1 MTDLDKLVCVK
12 DFEDRAA
19 GLLEK
24 RALEYFKTVAGHGNS
39 FRAAKDAYLRVKL
52 KPRVLRNVSKCSVAA
67 TVLSRSCGLPIGISP
82 WAVQKVAHP
91 EGEVGSARAAEA
103 AGAVYVLSTMST
115 VALEEVAAAAP
126 RGRNWLQ
133 THIYKDRKLTERLV
147 KRAEK
152 AGFEAIVITVDA
164 PVIGIRYDDA
174 RSQFTLPPHLELAN
188 FKETNQSSSS
198 NNQPLLDR
206 SVSWKDIKWLKTI
219 TALPIVL
226 KGILGA
232 EDAELALLHSIDG
245 IIVSSHGGRQLDTV
259 PAPLEVLA
267 EIVDKLKGSSCE
279 VYVDGGI
286 STGSDVF
293 KALAIGAKMALIGR
307 PAVWGL
313 TCGGQQGVQ
322 KVLDILRNELETTMM
337 LSGVSD
343 VSEINRNYVRTPSNW
358 FE

>member
-1 MTDLDKLVCVK
+1 MTSLDKLVCVK

-19 GLLEK
+19 SLLENH
-24 RALEYFKTVAGHGNS
+24 ALEYFKTVAGHGNS

-67 TVLSRSCGLPIGISP
+67 TVLNRTCGLPIGISP

-103 AGAVYVLSTMST
+103 VGAVFVLSTMST

-133 THIYKDRKLTERLV
+133 TYIYKDRKLTERLV

-198 NNQPLLDR
+198 NNQTLLDR
-206 SVSWKDIKWLKTI
+206 SVTWKDIKWLKTI

-226 KGILGA
+226 KGILCA

-313 TCGGQQGVQ
+313 TCGGQHGVQ

-343 VSEINRNYVRTPSNW
+343 VSEINRNYVRTPSDW